1 VTSHW
6 HTHKLQRK
14 THKSLRK
21 VAFICTWH
29 PSRVA
34 FSVAVASQKDYHHC
48 TEMKKKIYR
57 VGQVSLIYL
66 YFYNLQIFLEVS
78 VAVAVA
84 VAVPLAVPLAI

>member
-1 VTSHW
+1 
-6 HTHKLQRK
+6 
-14 THKSLRK
+14 
-21 VAFICTWH
+21 
-29 PSRVA
+29 
-34 FSVAVASQKDYHHC
+34 
-48 TEMKKKIYR
+48 MKKKIYR